1 MPAEKFTRKANT
13 PTKRRQWAHVYD
25 SVMSRGGSKA
35 SAIRQAS
42 GVVKRGRRSRRG
54 RRA

>member
-13 PTKRRQWAHVYD
+13 PKKKRQWQHVYEG
-25 SVMSRGGSKA
+25 VLRRGGSEG

-42 GVVKRGRRSRRG
+42 GVVKRGGRRG
-54 RRA
+54 RRARR